1 MKRNQSISRKKL
13 QEKFHEISREIFK
26 NVTNYFTWIKG
37 EAFVGDPICDPGEEA
52 AKGLIFCTGLDN
64 NAAKVISLVESAFD
78 LIPEPEIDG
87 EPEPEVEA
95 AGDDIAWPLT
105 NRSNKDDPEPTLF
118 TLEGSTSEF
127 SKACKLGA
135 ALVLAVTSLVL
146 KKIIILWFD
155 GKSFNLRKPK

>member
-1 MKRNQSISRKKL
+1 MKGKL
-13 QEKFHEISREIFK
+13 FKLFLTSAGSVYKNSLWNEDIFK
-26 NVTNYFTWIKG
+26 SAITWIKG
-37 EAFVGDPICDPGEEA
+37 EALVGDPICDPGEA

-155 GKSFNLRKPK
+155 GKLFNLRKPK